1 MENNLIIKPYSN
13 EYQDQAV
20 ELILHI
26 QQQEYNIPI
35 TKNDQP
41 DLFTIEDFYQ
51 KGNGNFWV
59 AVCGHKVV
67 GTISLLDIGKNQ
79 VALRKMFVDKE
90 YRGPKFKTA
99 DFLLNTAIKWAKD
112 CSINAIYLGT
122 TPQFLAAH
130 RFYEKSGFISIN
142 LNDLPEDFPV
152 LNVDKKLYMLSLNGM

>member
-1 MENNLIIKPYSN
+1 MNNNPIVKQYSN
-13 EYQDQAV
+13 EYQAQVAD
-20 ELILHI
+20 LILHI

-59 AVCGHKVV
+59 AIYDDKVV
-67 GTISLLDIGKNQ
+67 GTISLLDIGNNQ

-90 YRGPKFKTA
+90 YRGSKFKTA
-99 DFLLNTAIKWAKD
+99 SLLLNNAIKWAKE
-112 CSINAIYLGT
+112 CSIKTVYLGT

-130 RFYEKSGFISIN
+130 RFYEKNGFTSIG
-142 LNDLPEDFPV
+142 LKDLPENFPV
-152 LNVDKKLYMLSLNGM
+152 LNVDKKFYKSSF